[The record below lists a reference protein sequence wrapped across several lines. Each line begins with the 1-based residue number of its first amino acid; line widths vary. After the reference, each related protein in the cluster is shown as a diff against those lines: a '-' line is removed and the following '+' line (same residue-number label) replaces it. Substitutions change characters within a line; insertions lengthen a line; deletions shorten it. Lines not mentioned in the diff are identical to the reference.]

1 VLVEAP
7 GGLAD
12 GIDEERQSGDLL
24 ARLQA
29 AIHRAADQQLAQSA
43 APLFDSTRQPS
54 HAEAGHQIARQPPA
68 IRLRELRD
76 VDFGGAERVA
86 TQHRRD
92 GSGVDGHVRRT
103 DCLAPM
109 LLGVALQ
116 MLTEGGRSRTRQDS
130 NSRPLGSQVVRS
142 DHSP

>member
-1 VLVEAP
+1 MLVEAP

-29 AIHRAADQQLAQSA
+29 AIHRAADQQLAI
-43 APLFDSTRQPS
+43 
-54 HAEAGHQIARQPPA
+54 HV
-68 IRLRELRD
+68 RELRD

-130 NSRPLGSQVVRS
+130 NSRPLGSQAVRS